1 MPHYRTNAS
10 LLGLPLVD
18 VAIGPRAGEAPYRRG
33 VARGWIAVGDIAF
46 GPLFA
51 LGGIAAGGLAVGGL
65 AVGLVDLAGLAVG
78 VYTLGGL
85 SAGFWAVGGLA
96 LGWFG
101 AVGGGAIS
109 HACAV
114 GGMAIAPHANDAVAR
129 ASLGQS
135 LFLRSALEAIRFAPG
150 RWIFA
155 FALLVAVLFNIARS
169 RPPGETPA
177 P

>member
-1 MPHYRTNAS
+1 MPHYRSKAA

-18 VAIGPRAGEAPYRRG
+18 IAIGPPAGETAFRRG

-46 GPLFA
+46 GPLLA
-51 LGGIAAGGLAVGGL
+51 VGGIAAGGLTIGGL
-65 AVGLVDLAGLAVG
+65 AVGLLDLAGLAVG

-85 SAGFWAVGGLA
+85 SAGFWAAGGLA

-109 HACAV
+109 HAHAV
-114 GGMAIAPHANDAVAR
+114 GGMAVAPHANDAIAR
-129 ASLGQS
+129 AYLGHS
-135 LFLRSALEAIRFAPG
+135 LFLRSALAAIQFAPG
-150 RWIFA
+150 QWIFA
-155 FALLVAVLFNIARS
+155 LTVLAAVLVGIARS
-169 RPPGETPA
+169 RPPGETPS